1 MNTQEREIKLYIQDL
16 PALAER
22 LRICGAELIHERV
35 LERNI
40 RLDTADHSLERGGRL
55 LRLRKDARARVTYK
69 DNAVFEDGVVS
80 RTELE
85 FEVDD
90 FEMAWR
96 LFEALGFR
104 VAARYEKYRREY
116 QLGDVLVM
124 LDELPFGN
132 FVEIEA
138 ANNILIDGMV
148 QMLGLDGSRGI
159 ATNYLGLMHLVKERL
174 ELPFEDLTF
183 ENFAGLTV
191 APSDLGVE
199 PADASG

>member
-1 MNTQEREIKLYIQDL
+1 MSGYWSETY
-16 PALAER
+16 AW
-22 LRICGAELIHERV
+22 
-35 LERNI
+35 
-40 RLDTADHSLERGGRL
+40 DTADHSLERGGRL

-116 QLGDVLVM
+116 Q
-124 LDELPFGN
+124 
-132 FVEIEA
+132 
-138 ANNILIDGMV
+138 
-148 QMLGLDGSRGI
+148 
-159 ATNYLGLMHLVKERL
+159 
-174 ELPFEDLTF
+174 
-183 ENFAGLTV
+183 AG
-191 APSDLGVE
+191 
-199 PADASG
+199 